1 MLMRKNCIQ
10 RAQAFLLALV
20 LTCSLAVPAAM
31 AEGEIRLDHS
41 TASLEAGKTLTLT
54 ADVADTLASA
64 DVSWESSHDTIATV
78 QPGAGNTCTVTAVAP
93 GAATIIALSL
103 IHI

>member
-41 TASLEAGKTLTLT
+41 TASLEAGKR
-54 ADVADTLASA
+54 
-64 DVSWESSHDTIATV
+64 
-78 QPGAGNTCTVTAVAP
+78 
-93 GAATIIALSL
+93 
-103 IHI
+103 